1 MGYWWFRVAEGLGI
15 LSRLSAYASVYPVC
29 CIYGMPHGTQ
39 CECFLAS
46 ALHCNLWNF
55 VPLNSVRM
63 LRGLCPA
70 HPTRAWLTSVLLAT
84 VPPTPSFPEP
94 GSYVLLLISATLEHT
109 SPVVTAS
116 DYLLV
121 TASDCVCTCYS
132 CGHSY
137 LLQLCAPS
145 CPCRGCMQVGVLAK
159 IESAASVENLEA
171 ILDAVDGAMVA
182 RGDLGAELAIEEVP
196 YWQAKIVQGCR
207 YGVMG

>member
-70 HPTRAWLTSVLLAT
+70 HPCLTPCSHQLAT
-84 VPPTPSFPEP
+84 HH
-94 GSYVLLLISATLEHT
+94 L
-109 SPVVTAS
+109 SPNPCPICRVV
-116 DYLLV
+116 DLV
-121 TASDCVCTCYS
+121 
-132 CGHSY
+132 
-137 LLQLCAPS
+137 
-145 CPCRGCMQVGVLAK
+145 
-159 IESAASVENLEA
+159 
-171 ILDAVDGAMVA
+171 VDP
-182 RGDLGAELAIEEVP
+182 LT
-196 YWQAKIVQGCR
+196 
-207 YGVMG
+207 